1 MEYDINIYDTWRIGD
16 YEEAMGGEEPDGEED
31 EDDANNT
38 TEGTK

>member
-16 YEEAMGGEEPDGEED
+16 YEEAMEGEEED